1 MVDPNISEERGFT
14 SDFGIRGRLKNY
26 LSYDASIFGL
36 WYQDRIGEV
45 LGVED
50 GFIVRKRGNI
60 GDAFIYGVETFADW
74 NIRNTFFEQAENYR
88 LNLFVNTAFTNS
100 EYTASGETN
109 VEGNQVEFIPYVNLK
124 TGLNFGY
131 SNFLAGFQYTYLSKQ
146 YTDATNAPQDINDN
160 QRGIEG
166 SIPAYGILDFS
177 ASYSFGKF
185 KLETGV
191 NNLLDNSYFTRRA
204 TGYPGPGIIPAQPI
218 SWYSSLQFKF

>member
-1 MVDPNISEERGFT
+1 M
-14 SDFGIRGRLKNY
+14 
-26 LSYDASIFGL
+26 
-36 WYQDRIGEV
+36 
-45 LGVED
+45 
-50 GFIVRKRGNI
+50 
-60 GDAFIYGVETFADW
+60 
-74 NIRNTFFEQAENYR
+74 
-88 LNLFVNTAFTNS
+88 
-100 EYTASGETN
+100 
-109 VEGNQVEFIPYVNLK
+109 EFIPYVNLK

-185 KLETGV
+185 KLESGV